1 MISMQAR
8 YGGKAIPYVNLS
20 TLQSSHYRWGGRRV
34 SLLLVLLDEVLPLE
48 QFKVF
53 REEKSSLLICERQML
68 SAYRSEKAVGGDRKF
83 AASFS
88 TWPVPYPC
96 PVLCL
101 VFQTSTLFSFSRAF
115 IRATCYKL

>member
-1 MISMQAR
+1 M
-8 YGGKAIPYVNLS
+8 
-20 TLQSSHYRWGGRRV
+20 

-101 VFQTSTLFSFSRAF
+101 VFQTFTLFSFSRAF